1 MQKRKLGS
9 EGIQG
14 MEDSFAG
21 ENISSMIS
29 TACHQSWE
37 EDGEQGPQEETKS
50 KAETK
55 GFGAR
60 KRGSARTRSLSGQI
74 GSCGIEKRDKWNYWE
89 NNKCQLLQGVL
100 KTEGDKKQRKC
111 NRKKKKKS
119 TCCARELS
127 LRADDLPLSP
137 ASCAAL
143 ASSAYAN

>member
-9 EGIQG
+9 EGI
-14 MEDSFAG
+14 EDSFAG
-21 ENISSMIS
+21 GQNIRGMIR
-29 TACHQSWE
+29 TACLQSWE
-37 EDGEQGPQEETKS
+37 EDGEQRSQEEIRS

-60 KRGSARTRSLSGQI
+60 KRCSAKTRSLSGQI

-100 KTEGDKKQRKC
+100 KTEGDKKQCKC

-119 TCCARELS
+119 KKKLCQELS
-127 LRADDLPLSP
+127 LRACDLPLSP